1 MKIVLSIIL
10 LSICTLMNAQGDS
23 KIKEFIFEYDQNGNI
38 VNKIPVYEDTET
50 STDVSSVVQRLKL
63 KSNNRKTI
71 ASIYMPDINDYKS
84 CELFVLST
92 TGEILQRMNI
102 NKTYSEVDISN
113 HPNGIYV
120 VTLNYDSQKE
130 SRKFLIK

>member
-1 MKIVLSIIL
+1 MKTVLSIIL
-10 LSICTLMNAQGDS
+10 LSICTLMNAQSDS

-50 STDVSSVVQRLKL
+50 STYVSSVVQRLKL
-63 KSNNRKTI
+63 KTNNRKTI

-102 NKTYSEVDISN
+102 NKTYTEVDISN

-120 VTLNYDSQKE
+120 VTLNYDANKDSY
-130 SRKFLIK
+130 KFLIK

>member
-1 MKIVLSIIL
+1 MKTVLSIIL
-10 LSICTLMNAQGDS
+10 LSICTLMNAQSDS

-50 STDVSSVVQRLKL
+50 STDVSSVIQRLKL
-63 KSNNRKTI
+63 KTNNRKTI

-84 CELFVLST
+84 CELLVLST
-92 TGEILQRMNI
+92 AGEILQRLNI
-102 NKTYSEVDISN
+102 NKTYTEVDISN

-120 VTLNYDSQKE
+120 VTLNYDSQKD
-130 SRKFLIK
+130 SYKFLIK

>member
-10 LSICTLMNAQGDS
+10 LSISTLMNAQSDS

-50 STDVSSVVQRLKL
+50 STDVSSVIQRLKL
-63 KSNNRKTI
+63 KTNNKKTI

-84 CELFVLST
+84 CELLVLST
-92 TGEILQRMNI
+92 AGEILQRLNI

-120 VTLNYDSQKE
+120 VTLNYDANKDSY
-130 SRKFLIK
+130 KFLIK

>member
-1 MKIVLSIIL
+1 MKTVLSIIL
-10 LSICTLMNAQGDS
+10 LSISTLMNAQSDS

-50 STDVSSVVQRLKL
+50 STYVSSVIQRLKL
-63 KSNNRKTI
+63 KTNNRKTI

-84 CELFVLST
+84 CELLVLST
-92 TGEILQRMNI
+92 AGEILQRLNI

-120 VTLNYDSQKE
+120 VTLNYDANKDSY
-130 SRKFLIK
+130 KFLIK

>member
-1 MKIVLSIIL
+1 MKTVISIIL
-10 LSICTLMNAQGDS
+10 FCICSTMNAESGR
-23 KIKEFIFEYDQNGNI
+23 KVKEFIFEYDQNGNI
-38 VNKIPVYEDTET
+38 VNKIPVYEDIER
-50 STDVSSVVQRLKL
+50 STHKSLAVQRLKL
-63 KSNNRKTI
+63 KTNNKKTI

-92 TGEILQRMNI
+92 TGEILQRLNI

-120 VTLNYDSQKE
+120 VTLNYDANKE

>member
-1 MKIVLSIIL
+1 MKTVLSIIL
-10 LSICTLMNAQGDS
+10 LSICTLMNAQSDS

-50 STDVSSVVQRLKL
+50 STYVSSVIQRLKL

-102 NKTYSEVDISN
+102 NKTYTEVDISN

>member
-1 MKIVLSIIL
+1 MKTVLSIIL
-10 LSICTLMNAQGDS
+10 LSICTLMNAQSDS

-50 STDVSSVVQRLKL
+50 STYVSSVVQRLKL
-63 KSNNRKTI
+63 KTNNRKTI

-84 CELFVLST
+84 CELLVLST
-92 TGEILQRMNI
+92 AGEILQRLNI
-102 NKTYSEVDISN
+102 NKTYTEVDISN

-120 VTLNYDSQKE
+120 VTLNYDSQKD
-130 SRKFLIK
+130 SYKFLIK

>member
-1 MKIVLSIIL
+1 MKTVLSIIL
-10 LSICTLMNAQGDS
+10 LSICTLMNAQSDS

-38 VNKIPVYEDTET
+38 VNKIPVYEDTEI
-50 STDVSSVVQRLKL
+50 STDVSSVIQRLKL
-63 KSNNRKTI
+63 KTNNRKTI

-84 CELFVLST
+84 CELLVLST
-92 TGEILQRMNI
+92 AGEILQRMNI

-120 VTLNYDSQKE
+120 VTLNYDSQKD
-130 SRKFLIK
+130 SYKFLIK

>member
-10 LSICTLMNAQGDS
+10 LSICTLMNAQSDS

-50 STDVSSVVQRLKL
+50 STYVSSVIQRLKL

-102 NKTYSEVDISN
+102 NKTYTEVDISN

>member
-1 MKIVLSIIL
+1 MKTVLSIIL
-10 LSICTLMNAQGDS
+10 LSICTLMNAQSDS

-50 STDVSSVVQRLKL
+50 STYVSSVVQRLKL
-63 KSNNRKTI
+63 KTNNRKTI

-120 VTLNYDSQKE
+120 VTLNYDANKDSY
-130 SRKFLIK
+130 KFLIK

>member
-1 MKIVLSIIL
+1 MKTVISIIL
-10 LSICTLMNAQGDS
+10 FCICSTMNAESGH
-23 KIKEFIFEYDQNGNI
+23 KVKELIFEYDQNGNI

-84 CELFVLST
+84 CELLVLST

-102 NKTYSEVDISN
+102 NKTYTEVDISN

-120 VTLNYDSQKE
+120 VTLNYDANKDSY
-130 SRKFLIK
+130 KFLIK